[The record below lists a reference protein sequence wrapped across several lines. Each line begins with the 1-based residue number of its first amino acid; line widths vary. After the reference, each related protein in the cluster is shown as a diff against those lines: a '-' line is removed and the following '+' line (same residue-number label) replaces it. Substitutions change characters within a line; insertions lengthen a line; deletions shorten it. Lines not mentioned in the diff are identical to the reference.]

1 MTTENEDKAT
11 YKMDGGADKQ
21 TKKHVNKETCL
32 RSGVKEMTVKRR
44 WDGYHRVHVKVE
56 APASKTALGI
66 ILLEKNNN
74 GSG

>member
-32 RSGVKEMTVKRR
+32 RYPLQLQAG
-44 WDGYHRVHVKVE
+44 KV
-56 APASKTALGI
+56 L
-66 ILLEKNNN
+66 NDV
-74 GSG
+74 